1 MHKKFD
7 LICHIIA
14 EQSKNK
20 LKARYVMRDAIL
32 CCSAIQLFTSLVFI
46 FIHARSRRSFGFII
60 PAVLVYR
67 KEFVSCFWVDRRN
80 KGVWQSS
87 RQVQKFSIW
96 HFHEYLSGKDV
107 FQMYIAHI
115 LWLDLSFLRDISFS
129 NGQRE
134 FSQLLYLTVFVI
146 IFVIV
151 VIWFILYRECKT
163 TSNPE

>member
-1 MHKKFD
+1 MFILYIFIFIFWQD
-7 LICHIIA
+7 CLYCSLELQLQCYLWSMVIVNSLIY
-14 EQSKNK
+14 K
-20 LKARYVMRDAIL
+20 LP
-32 CCSAIQLFTSLVFI
+32 LFSFSFVNFPLSFSSPYWNVNRLYGLLTIFFI

-107 FQMYIAHI
+107 FQMYM
-115 LWLDLSFLRDISFS
+115 
-129 NGQRE
+129 
-134 FSQLLYLTVFVI
+134 LTF
-146 IFVIV
+146 
-151 VIWFILYRECKT
+151 YG
-163 TSNPE
+163 